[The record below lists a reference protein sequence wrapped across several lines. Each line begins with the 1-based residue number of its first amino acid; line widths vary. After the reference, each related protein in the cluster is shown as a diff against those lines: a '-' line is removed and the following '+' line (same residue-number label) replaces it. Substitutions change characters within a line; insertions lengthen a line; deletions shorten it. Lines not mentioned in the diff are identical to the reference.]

1 MSREK
6 LAAVGAFVLVTLGL
20 FATGLFL
27 VGERR
32 LLFTRQIDLLTHFHR
47 LNGLQ
52 PGAPVRVSGMAAGEV
67 RGIEVPSRPGGP
79 FVVHFTVREDLETL
93 VRVDSVAA
101 IQTEGLVGGTYLAV
115 ATGSETAPAAGPGTT
130 LPSREPVDI
139 ADLLEEMSETVTL
152 ITEAI
157 TDLRGDLE
165 VAIHAV
171 TDAAQRADAV
181 VEEIGGD
188 VAAITASGKRI
199 AEDTSAIV
207 ADVRAGRGTVGR
219 LFKEDDL
226 YRQATD
232 IMTEAERIVAEV
244 RAAVAETRRTLAA
257 LNERE
262 GPAQTL
268 VADLRQTVAHAR
280 EALSN
285 LEENTEAL
293 KRNWFFRGFF
303 RRRGYFDL
311 DNLSPAEYREG
322 ALERGDRE
330 ALRIWLRG
338 DLLFAPAPDGGL
350 ELTDGGRAR
359 LDSAMATFLRYPLQ
373 GPLIVEGHAA
383 TGSQAEAFV
392 AARERAGLV
401 REYLIRRF
409 DLDPQTVGVMP
420 LVAPQDRGPDG
431 EPWDGLALAF
441 YVERDVL
448 REAAVRKA
456 RPGERGDPGNS
467 EGPAVPPDR

>member
-1 MSREK
+1 VSREK

-20 FATGLFL
+20 FATGLFF

-32 LLFTRQIDLLTHFHR
+32 LLFTSQIDLITHFNR

-52 PGAPVRVSGMAAGEV
+52 AGAPVQVSGMAAGEV
-67 RGIEVPSRPGGP
+67 REIEVPSRPGGP

-93 VRVDSVAA
+93 VRTDSVTT

-115 ATGSETAPAAGPGTT
+115 ATGSEAAPAATPGTT
-130 LPSREPVDI
+130 LPSREPIDI
-139 ADLLEEMSETVTL
+139 ADLLEQMRETVTL
-152 ITEAI
+152 ITETI

-171 TDAAQRADAV
+171 TDAALRADAV
-181 VEEIGGD
+181 VRD
-188 VAAITASGKRI
+188 VGEDVNAMAASGRRI
-199 AEDTSAIV
+199 AEDTSAII

-219 LFKEDDL
+219 LLKEDDI

-232 IMTEAERIVAEV
+232 IMAEAERIVEEV

-257 LNERE
+257 VNERE

-268 VADLRQTVAHAR
+268 IADLRQTVVHAR

-303 RRRGYFDL
+303 RSRGYFDL
-311 DNLSPAEYREG
+311 DDLSPADYRQG
-322 ALERGDRE
+322 ALRRGGRE
-330 ALRIWLRG
+330 ELRIWLRG
-338 DLLFAPAPDGGL
+338 DLLFDAAPDGGVGL
-350 ELTDGGRAR
+350 SEGGRAR

-383 TGSQAEAFV
+383 TGSEAQAFV
-392 AARERAGLV
+392 AARERAGVV

-420 LVAPQDRGPDG
+420 LVTPRDRGPDG
-431 EPWDGLALAF
+431 ERWDGVALAF
-441 YVERDVL
+441 FVERDVL
-448 REAAVRKA
+448 REAAGRQA
-456 RPGERGDPGNS
+456 RPPDTGPDDPT
-467 EGPAVPPDR
+467 PASDP